1 MNEKDLEKYISLSDP
16 NNQFIRK
23 LLYGGDEGL
32 QQLQEQA
39 ICQSISEKYNV
50 LKDDTNEFLNSLT
63 EDELLTYLSKNQ
75 NLS

>member
-32 QQLQEQA
+32 Q
-39 ICQSISEKYNV
+39 
-50 LKDDTNEFLNSLT
+50 
-63 EDELLTYLSKNQ
+63 
-75 NLS
+75 